1 MHCGDEQIAD
11 SMTHSI
17 VVASA
22 DSRQFAH
29 DLSRDNMAAYRARG
43 SWDSSV
49 FDASWPETENFE
61 IHEEGMRIGVVRI
74 APDVDALYVSDLQ
87 ILPGHQNRGGGS
99 FALRHVERLA
109 VERALGH
116 VRLRAFTYSRAAKL
130 YRRLGFLPIARDG
143 AKLLLEKRIEPPEK

>member
-1 MHCGDEQIAD
+1 M
-11 SMTHSI
+11 
-17 VVASA
+17 SA
-22 DSRQFAH
+22 W
-29 DLSRDNMAAYRARG
+29 RARG
-43 SWDSSV
+43 SWDNSV
-49 FDASWPETENFE
+49 FDASWPNTENFE
-61 IHEEGMRIGVVRI
+61 IHEAGIRIGVVRI
-74 APDVDALYVSDLQ
+74 RPDDDGLYVIDLQ

-116 VRLRAFTYSRAAKL
+116 VRLRAFTYGRAAKL